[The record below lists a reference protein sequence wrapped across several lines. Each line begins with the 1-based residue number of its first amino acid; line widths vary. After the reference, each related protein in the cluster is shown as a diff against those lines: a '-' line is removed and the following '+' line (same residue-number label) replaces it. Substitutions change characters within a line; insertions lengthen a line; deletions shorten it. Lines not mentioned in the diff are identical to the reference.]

1 MKKYMIGFVIIL
13 SVLVGQDKYQFFL
26 ESDENLKLAGEN
38 YDIIKAE
45 LDKMLSEYNSKIDL
59 SEFYKVKYTET
70 IYTGP
75 VKRDLDAINAE
86 LERYM
91 KNGLRGVPYSQWTID
106 EKKLIMD
113 RVEEKH
119 TYRPSKTVTKES
131 NRLIERG
138 ETLFT
143 KEAEWSDIVSYY
155 GGYSE
160 LRKLGISKSDLK
172 FILDDDKSKFD
183 VAVVFEKI
191 ELTGPTTC
199 LAHVKING
207 NDDALK
213 FHKIPKST
221 YKYKGN
227 YKINY
232 DKDYLALYNGP
243 NGWMHFKF
251 DEKKYLP
258 KTKTEIY
265 VQLSESIFPSTTN
278 YRNTVVLML
287 EDLIPIDILLEYNQL
302 YSNLSNRYLKYFDKK
317 AFKHDMEVLNYEEI
331 NSKIDKAELLEK
343 DRAQREKSYER
354 NRKEREE
361 EEKREKRVTAACLDV
376 CAFIIYI
383 FIG

>member
-26 ESDENLKLAGEN
+26 ESDENLKLVGEN
-38 YDIIKAE
+38 YNIIKTE

-160 LRKLGISKSDLK
+160 LSKLGISK
-172 FILDDDKSKFD
+172 DDKSKFD
-183 VAVVFEKI
+183 ISVVLEKI
-191 ELTGPTTC
+191 ELTGPSNC

-207 NDDALK
+207 DDDALK

-221 YKYKGN
+221 YKYKGT
-227 YKINY
+227 YKIKY
-232 DKDYLALYNGP
+232 DDDYLALYNGP
-243 NGWMHFKF
+243 NGWMDFKF

-258 KTKTEIY
+258 KTKTEIN
-265 VQLSESIFPSTTN
+265 VQLSESIFPFLPRESIN
-278 YRNTVVLML
+278 LMFD
-287 EDLIPIDILLEYNQL
+287 DLIPYEVIIKHNPL
-302 YSNLSNRYLKYFDKK
+302 YSELHRKYIIFYSDNDFKKDIYELKHQEILRKIFDAEEQHERNKIYTEKRKK
-317 AFKHDMEVLNYEEI
+317 EEKEFNDSYGRLVAQDKMYKIVWWGLVFIYVL
-331 NSKIDKAELLEK
+331 AELNMSG
-343 DRAQREKSYER
+343 Q
-354 NRKEREE
+354 
-361 EEKREKRVTAACLDV
+361 
-376 CAFIIYI
+376 IP
-383 FIG
+383 